1 MEKLL
6 FQQRWLR
13 ELWRVVHPGCMSHEH
28 HNHHENSDTTENPY
42 AKADAQFWNSLYEE
56 RPARWSGNPN
66 PQLIAEASD
75 LEPGTALDV
84 GCGEGADALWL
95 TRRGWKVTG
104 TDISSVA
111 LGRAQAHVEG
121 EGVDIE
127 WLEADLT
134 KWDPQGRSFDLVSA
148 QFFHMLEPARGEL
161 FRALGDLVAPGG
173 HLLIVGHSPHE
184 SPTEH
189 HRAMLHTPEYVE
201 SLFTDGWKVLVSES
215 RERDLPANPEM
226 HHTTD
231 TVVLLQRFSASTDSN
246 S

>member
-1 MEKLL
+1 
-6 FQQRWLR
+6 
-13 ELWRVVHPGCMSHEH
+13 MSPEHHDHEH
-28 HNHHENSDTTENPY
+28 HDHEHHDHAHQNHDNHADATENPF

-75 LEPGTALDV
+75 LAPGTALDV

-95 TRRGWKVTG
+95 ARRGWKVTG

-111 LGRAQAHVEG
+111 LSRAKAHVEG
-121 EGVDIE
+121 SGVDIE

-161 FRALGDLVAPGG
+161 FRALGELVAPGG

-189 HRAMLHTPEYVE
+189 HRAMLHTPDYVE

-231 TVVLLQRFSASTDSN
+231 TVVLLQRLSASTDS
-246 S
+246 SS